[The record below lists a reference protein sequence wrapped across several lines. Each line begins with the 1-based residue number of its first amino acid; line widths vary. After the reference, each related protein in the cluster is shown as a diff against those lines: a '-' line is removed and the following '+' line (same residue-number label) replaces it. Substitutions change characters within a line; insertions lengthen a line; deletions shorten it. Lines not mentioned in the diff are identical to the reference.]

1 MAATTLHRPKRPVNG
16 STAPMLSLSPSLLLL
31 LLLLLSASFFL
42 LLLHHSPSFSSSSSS
57 CSPSFPSKRTN
68 LRSSRSDPKPWSGDL
83 RDAEFSWNS
92 LHFSDSAPPPAL
104 LRIAV
109 FSRKWP
115 VASAPGGMERH
126 ALTLHSALSA
136 RGHRIH
142 VFTSAADDDAG
153 GGSANSTGGGAG
165 GIRLHFLAGPAGQWR
180 CDEAWALYEAE
191 AAAHGAF
198 DAVHSESVAVF
209 HRRARGVPNLAATWH
224 GISLESLHSGIYQ
237 DLARAPG
244 EPLSP
249 ALNRSLALSVFKVL
263 DEIRFFR
270 SYAHHVAISD
280 AAGDMLRDVYQ
291 IPGGRVHVIL
301 NGVDEA
307 QFGPDP
313 AAGRAFRAAA
323 GVPEEAAVVLGVSG
337 RLVKDK
343 GHPLLYEA
351 FARLSLRHP
360 GAYLLVAGSGPWA
373 QRYAELGRNAVVVGA
388 VEAGRLRGFYN
399 AVDVFVDPTLRP
411 QGLDLTLMEA
421 MQCGRAVAATRLPSV
436 KGSVVVDDEF
446 GFTFAPNGEALLDA
460 LERAVAEG
468 PRRLAERGRACR
480 DYAASMF
487 TATKMALAYERLFL
501 CIKNETYCNYP

>member
-1 MAATTLHRPKRPVNG
+1 MAATTLHRPKRPMNG
-16 STAPMLSLSPSLLLL
+16 STAPMLSISPYLL

-42 LLLHHSPSFSSSSSS
+42 LLLHHSPSFSSS

-92 LHFSDSAPPPAL
+92 LHFSDSAPPPER

-126 ALTLHSALSA
+126 ALTLHSALAA

-142 VFTSAADDDAG
+142 VFTSAADDD
-153 GGSANSTGGGAG
+153 GAG
-165 GIRLHFLAGPAGQWR
+165 RTANNSAGIRLHFLRGPAGQWR

-191 AAAHGAF
+191 AAAEGAF

-209 HRRARGVPNLAATWH
+209 HRRARGVANLAATWH

-249 ALNRSLALSVFKVL
+249 ALNRSLAGSVFKVL
-263 DEIRFFR
+263 DEARFFR

-307 QFGPDP
+307 QFGPDRE
-313 AAGRAFRAAA
+313 AGRAFRAAA
-323 GVPEEAAVVLGVSG
+323 GVPEDATVVLGVSG

-343 GHPLLYEA
+343 GHPLLHEA
-351 FARLSLRHP
+351 FGRLSLRHP
-360 GAYLLVAGSGPWA
+360 GAYLLVAGTGPWA

-388 VEAGRLRGFYN
+388 VEPGRLRGFYN

-436 KGSVVVDDEF
+436 KGSVVVDEEF
-446 GFTFAPNGEALLDA
+446 GFTFAPNGEALLEA
-460 LERAVAEG
+460 LERAVGEG
-468 PRRLAERGRACR
+468 PRRLAERGTACR

-487 TATKMALAYERLFL
+487 TARKMALAYERLFL
-501 CIKNETYCNYP
+501 CIKNDTYCNYP